1 MIAAHLLAT
10 TPHALGAAD
19 LNPVDYI
26 AFLISALRY
35 PVGWILEQLSL
46 AFNSVGPLRAIGPFG
61 LAVVVT
67 TLIIRALLFPI
78 MGWNLRTQRR
88 IQREQRQVAPQLNE
102 IRKRYKGQTRK
113 ISEELQKV
121 YAEHGISP
129 FSSMSG
135 CLPLLVQLP
144 VLYGLYW
151 GIRDVIGMDAKGS
164 SSVTFDI
171 LPHGF
176 DLGFL
181 WIHNV
186 AQTIGQALGSATTSV
201 QNGCSVTAVH
211 CSTDWARLFSH
222 PTNLALLIFP
232 ILTGL
237 AYFIQSKMTM
247 QPTRSDMSDME
258 RQMASSMRTVVY
270 FMPLMS
276 VLFGF
281 IWPQGLTL
289 YWMTAA
295 LVMVGQQYQLMGWGS
310 LRVPGWLPGAGRVT
324 PLSYTSGDFTAAA
337 PGRGGGASAPMSS
350 NGARRAGRGAPVAVA
365 PAGPGRG
372 RTPSR
377 AQKKARRRR

>member
-1 MIAAHLLAT
+1 MIPAHLIAAAPPVLA
-10 TPHALGAAD
+10 GVD
-19 LNPVDYI
+19 LNPLD
-26 AFLISALRY
+26 FISILRY
-35 PVGWILEQLSL
+35 PIGWVLEELSK
-46 AFNSVGPLRAIGPFG
+46 AFNVVGPLRFIGPFG

-67 TLIIRALLFPI
+67 TLIIRALLFPV
-78 MGWNLRTQRR
+78 MSWNLRTQRR

-113 ISEELQKV
+113 ISEESQKV

-151 GIRDVIGMDAKGS
+151 GIRDVIGMDVKNVG
-164 SSVTFDI
+164 FDV

-186 AQTIGQALGSATTSV
+186 AQTIGQAVGNATTGTA
-201 QNGCSVTAVH
+201 GCSISVTN
-211 CSTDWARLFSH
+211 CTTEWGRLFSD
-222 PTNLALLIFP
+222 PTNLLLLVFP
-232 ILTGL
+232 ILTGV
-237 AYFIQSKMTM
+237 AYFVQSKMTM
-247 QPTRSDMSDME
+247 PPMRSDMSDME
-258 RQMASSMRTVVY
+258 RQMASSMRTIVY

-310 LRVPGWLPGAGRVT
+310 LRMPNWLGGRRVT
-324 PLSYTSGDFTAAA
+324 ALSYTSSDLAAA
-337 PGRGGGASAPMSS
+337 VPRGGGGVTTLSS
-350 NGARRAGRGAPVAVA
+350 NGAQRSGRGSPVAVA
-365 PAGPGRG
+365 PASPGRG
-372 RTPSR
+372 RAPSR

>member
-1 MIAAHLLAT
+1 MITAHLVAAAPSL
-10 TPHALGAAD
+10 LGSVD
-19 LNPVDYI
+19 LNPFDWLSV
-26 AFLISALRY
+26 LRY
-35 PVGWILEQLSL
+35 PIGWMIEQLSL
-46 AFNSVGPLRAIGPFG
+46 LFNDVGPLRAIGPFG
-61 LAVVVT
+61 LAVVVN
-67 TLIIRALLFPI
+67 TLIIRALLYPV

-88 IQREQRQVAPQLNE
+88 IQREQRQVAPQLND

-113 ISEELQKV
+113 ISEESQKV

-151 GIRDVIGMDAKGS
+151 GIRDVIGMDKKTVA
-164 SSVTFDI
+164 FDI
-171 LPHGF
+171 LPSTFHF
-176 DLGFL
+176 GFL
-181 WIHNV
+181 WIGNV
-186 AQTIGQALGSATTSV
+186 AQTIGQALGSASTSV
-201 QNGCSVTAVH
+201 STGCSISTTTCA
-211 CSTDWARLFSH
+211 TDWGRFFTH
-222 PTNLALLIFP
+222 PTNLLLLIFP
-232 ILTGL
+232 LLTGA

-247 QPTRSDMSDME
+247 QPMRSDMSDME

-310 LRVPGWLPGAGRVT
+310 LKMPRWLGANRT
-324 PLSYTSGDFTAAA
+324 TALSFSRQDLMLAA
-337 PGRGGGASAPMSS
+337 PSGGGGGGGGTPPGSSSS
-350 NGARRAGRGAPVAVA
+350 NGHRRSGGGGPVSGAPAA
-365 PAGPGRG
+365 APGRG